1 MKRLHEILCEYGQSN
16 TAPFHM
22 PGHKRR
28 ADILPD
34 WNPWEMDFTEVEG
47 LDNMHCAEGII
58 RDAQAELALVYGVDA
73 SYFMVNGSTGG
84 ILAAISSCVKHGDSI
99 VVARNCHKSV
109 YNAIYLNELKPV
121 YIYPTLIE
129 GWDVSGGISP
139 AEVEQAILAN
149 PRVKAVVITSP
160 TYEGI
165 VSDVETIAG
174 IAHAHN
180 IPLVVDEAHGAHLK
194 LMENCPKSA
203 VDCGADIVIQS
214 FHKLLPALT
223 QTAVLHFNSRIVN
236 RARLESYLGIYQT
249 SSPSYLFMA
258 NMDWVLDFMVSEQGR
273 SFAKEYWKELNIFK
287 EKCHSLKKLCI
298 MEEDIVGKNE
308 VFGFDRTKLV
318 VSTVDGSVSGS
329 VLEEKLLRE
338 FGIQAEMS
346 KGSNVL
352 LMTSIVDGR
361 EAFERLYTA
370 LAEMDGQLVQEYC
383 EEMNRRAVKESS
395 EVQSVENSTGD
406 EETDTC
412 QTEEA
417 KALDEKQALIYYS
430 TVVLSSYEAVN
441 SRHKQVAAEDAVG
454 KISAEYIYLY
464 PPGIPIVVPGELIT
478 KELYDIILYY
488 KENYFGE
495 GASSQRRLQGMQD
508 KSLSSFLIV
517 DNSEEK

>member
-1 MKRLHEILCEYGQSN
+1 MKRLHEILKEYGQSN
-16 TAPFHM
+16 IAPFHM

-58 RDAQAELALVYGVDA
+58 KDAQAELARVYGVDA

-109 YNAIYLNELKPV
+109 YNAVYLNELKPV
-121 YIYPTLIE
+121 YVYPALIE
-129 GWDVSGGISP
+129 SWDISGGLSP
-139 AEVEQAILAN
+139 TEVEQAILAN
-149 PRVKAVVITSP
+149 PGVKAVVITSP

-165 VSDVETIAG
+165 VSDVEAIAG

-180 IPLVVDEAHGAHLK
+180 IPLIVDEAHGAHLK
-194 LMENCPKSA
+194 LMESCPKSA

-236 RARLESYLGIYQT
+236 RARLENYLGIYQT

-258 NMDWVLDFMVSEQGR
+258 SMDWALDFMQSEKGR
-273 SFAKEYWKELNIFK
+273 CLAKEYWNLLRNFK

-298 MEEDIVGKNE
+298 MEEDIVGQNE
-308 VFGFDRTKLV
+308 VFGFDRTKFV
-318 VSTVDGSVSGS
+318 ISAADGSVLGS

-346 KGSNVL
+346 KGKNVL
-352 LMTSIVDGR
+352 LMTSVVDGA
-361 EAFERLYTA
+361 EAFERLYAA
-370 LAEMDGQLVQEYC
+370 LEEIDGQLTREQD
-383 EEMNRRAVKESS
+383 A
-395 EVQSVENSTGD
+395 QSGAGCGEGGK
-406 EETDTC
+406 TDTSRVMS
-412 QTEEA
+412 E
-417 KALDEKQALIYYS
+417 KVALSYHA
-430 TVVLSSYEAVN
+430 TVVLTSYEVVN
-441 SRHKQVAAEDAVG
+441 SEHKQVVAEDAVG
-454 KISAEYIYLY
+454 RISAEYIYLY
-464 PPGIPIVVPGELIT
+464 PPGIPIVVPGEMIT
-478 KELYDIILYY
+478 QELYDIILYY

-495 GASSQRRLQGMQD
+495 GATSNRRLQGMQD
-508 KSLSSFLIV
+508 KSMNTLLVV
-517 DNSEEK
+517 DNLEEK

>member
-1 MKRLHEILCEYGQSN
+1 MKRLHEILSEYGQSN
-16 TAPFHM
+16 TVPFHM
-22 PGHKRR
+22 PGHKRNTS
-28 ADILPD
+28 ILPD
-34 WNPWEMDFTEVEG
+34 WNPWKMDFTEVEG

-58 RDAQAELALVYGVDA
+58 KDAQAELARVYGVDA

-121 YIYPTLIE
+121 YVYPTLIE
-129 GWDVSGGISP
+129 EWEISGGISP
-139 AEVEQAILAN
+139 AEVRQAILAN
-149 PRVKAVVITSP
+149 PEVKAVVITSP
-160 TYEGI
+160 TYEG
-165 VSDVETIAG
+165 VLSDVEAIAK

-180 IPLVVDEAHGAHLK
+180 IPLIVDEAHGAHLK
-194 LMENCPKSA
+194 LMENSPKSA

-223 QTAVLHFNSRIVN
+223 QTAVLHFNSKIVS
-236 RARLESYLGIYQT
+236 RVCLENYLGIYQT

-258 NMDWVLDFMVSEQGR
+258 SMDWALDFMVSEQGQR
-273 SFAKEYWKELNIFK
+273 FAKEYWNLLEIFK

-308 VFGFDRTKLV
+308 VYGFDRTKLV
-318 VSTVDGSVSGS
+318 VSTICGSIPGS
-329 VLEEKLLRE
+329 VLEEKLLKE

-346 KGSNVL
+346 KGRNVL
-352 LMTSIVDGR
+352 LMTSIVDGQ
-361 EAFERLYTA
+361 EAFERLYAA
-370 LAEMDGQLVQEYC
+370 LAEMDGHLVQEYC
-383 EEMNRRAVKESS
+383 EEMNRRSVKESS
-395 EVQSVENSTGD
+395 EVQSVENSTG
-406 EETDTC
+406 
-412 QTEEA
+412 A
-417 KALDEKQALIYYS
+417 
-430 TVVLSSYEAVN
+430 TVAFSSYEAVN
-441 SRHKQVAAEDAVG
+441 SEHKQVAAEDAVG

-495 GASSQRRLQGMQD
+495 GATSNRRLQGMQD
-508 KSLSSFLIV
+508 KSMNTLLVV
-517 DNSEEK
+517 DNLEEK

>member
-1 MKRLHEILCEYGQSN
+1 MKRLHEILSEYGQSN
-16 TAPFHM
+16 TVPFHM
-22 PGHKRR
+22 PGHKRNT
-28 ADILPD
+28 DILPD
-34 WNPWEMDFTEVEG
+34 WNPWQMDFTEVEG

-58 RDAQAELALVYGVDA
+58 RDAQAELARVYGVNA

-109 YNAIYLNELKPV
+109 YNAMYLNELRPIYV
-121 YIYPTLIE
+121 YPTLIE
-129 GWDVSGGISP
+129 EWEISGGISP
-139 AEVEQAILAN
+139 AEVRRAILAN
-149 PRVKAVVITSP
+149 PEVKAVVITSP

-165 VSDVETIAG
+165 VSDIEAIAK

-180 IPLVVDEAHGAHLK
+180 IPLIVDEAHGAHLK
-194 LMENCPKSA
+194 LMENSPKSA
-203 VDCGADIVIQS
+203 VDCGADMVIQS

-223 QTAVLHFNSRIVN
+223 QTAVLHFNSKIVS
-236 RARLESYLGIYQT
+236 RACLENYLGIYQT

-258 NMDWVLDFMVSEQGR
+258 SMDWALDFMQSEKGR
-273 SFAKEYWKELNIFK
+273 CLAKEYWKELNIFK

-298 MEEDIVGKNE
+298 MEEDIVGKKE

-318 VSTVDGSVSGS
+318 VSTTCGSVSGS

-352 LMTSIVDGR
+352 LMTSVVDGK
-361 EAFERLYTA
+361 EAFERLYEV
-370 LAEMDGQLVQEYC
+370 LEKIDGQFTREQDAQPGVGCGEDG
-383 EEMNRRAVKESS
+383 K
-395 EVQSVENSTGD
+395 
-406 EETDTC
+406 TDTRC
-412 QTEEA
+412 VFSEK
-417 KALDEKQALIYYS
+417 KALSYRAI
-430 TVVLSSYEAVN
+430 VALSSYEAVN
-441 SRHKQVAAEDAVG
+441 SEHKQVAAENAVG

-464 PPGIPIVVPGELIT
+464 PPGIPIVVPGEMIT
-478 KELYDIILYY
+478 QELYDIILYY
-488 KENYFGE
+488 KENYLGE

>member
-1 MKRLHEILCEYGQSN
+1 MKRLHEILKEYGQSN
-16 TAPFHM
+16 IAPFHM

-58 RDAQAELALVYGVDA
+58 KDAQEELARAYGVDA

-109 YNAIYLNELKPV
+109 YNAMYLNKLKPIYV
-121 YIYPTLIE
+121 YPTLIE
-129 GWDVSGGISP
+129 EWEISGGISP
-139 AEVEQAILAN
+139 EEVRQAILEN
-149 PRVKAVVITSP
+149 PEVKAVVITSP

-165 VSDVETIAG
+165 VSDVEAIAK

-180 IPLVVDEAHGAHLK
+180 IPLIVDEAHGAHLK
-194 LMENCPKSA
+194 LMGNSPKSA

-223 QTAVLHFNSRIVN
+223 QTAVLHFNSRTLN
-236 RARLESYLGIYQT
+236 KARLESYLGIYQT

-258 NMDWVLDFMVSEQGR
+258 SMDFALDFMQGEKGR
-273 SFAKEYWKELNIFK
+273 CLAKEYWKELNIFK

-298 MEEDIVGKNE
+298 MEEDIVGQNE

-318 VSTVDGSVSGS
+318 ISTADGSVPGS

-346 KGSNVL
+346 KGNNVL
-352 LMTSIVDGR
+352 LMTAIVDGK
-361 EAFERLYTA
+361 EAFDRLYEALESLDERLLQEQGETLKGQAKSINERLALVYRATTA
-370 LAEMDGQLVQEYC
+370 
-383 EEMNRRAVKESS
+383 
-395 EVQSVENSTGD
+395 
-406 EETDTC
+406 
-412 QTEEA
+412 
-417 KALDEKQALIYYS
+417 
-430 TVVLSSYEAVN
+430 LSSYEAVN
-441 SRHKQVAAEDAVG
+441 SEHKLDAAEDAVG

>member
-1 MKRLHEILCEYGQSN
+1 MKRLYEILSEYGQSDI
-16 TAPFHM
+16 APFHM
-22 PGHKRR
+22 PGHKRNVG
-28 ADILPD
+28 ILPD
-34 WNPWEMDFTEVEG
+34 WNPWKMDFTEVEG

-58 RDAQAELALVYGVDA
+58 KDAQAELAKSYGVDA

-121 YIYPTLIE
+121 YVYPTLIE
-129 GWDVSGGISP
+129 EWEISGGISP
-139 AEVEQAILAN
+139 VEVRQAILEN
-149 PRVKAVVITSP
+149 PEIKAVVITSP

-165 VSDVETIAG
+165 VSDVEAIAK

-180 IPLVVDEAHGAHLK
+180 IPLIVDEAHGAHLK
-194 LMENCPKSA
+194 LMVNCPKSA

-223 QTAVLHFNSRIVN
+223 QTAVLHFNSRIVD
-236 RARLESYLGIYQT
+236 RGRLENYLGIYQT

-258 NMDWVLDFMVSEQGR
+258 SMDFALDFMQSEKGR
-273 SFAKEYWKELNIFK
+273 CFAKEYWKELNIFK

-298 MEEDIVGKNE
+298 MEEEIVGLDE

-318 VSTVDGSVSGS
+318 ISTADRKLSGS
-329 VLEEKLLRE
+329 VLEERLLKE

-361 EAFERLYTA
+361 ETFERLYGA
-370 LAEMDGQLVQEYC
+370 LDEMDVQLVQENFEAQIEGSC
-383 EEMNRRAVKESS
+383 V
-395 EVQSVENSTGD
+395 GD
-406 EETDTC
+406 SGRKMPT
-412 QTEEA
+412 
-417 KALDEKQALIYYS
+417 DEKTALSYRA
-430 TVVLSSYEAVN
+430 TTALSSYKAVN
-441 SRHKQVAAEDAVG
+441 SGHKQVAAEDAVG
-454 KISAEYIYLY
+454 EISAEYIYLY

-478 KELYDIILYY
+478 KELYDIVLYY
-488 KENYFGE
+488 KENYLGE

>member
-1 MKRLHEILCEYGQSN
+1 MKRLHEILSEYGKSN
-16 TAPFHM
+16 TVPFHM

-34 WNPWEMDFTEVEG
+34 WNPWQMDFTEVEG

-58 RDAQAELALVYGVDA
+58 KDAQAELALVYGVDA

-109 YNAIYLNELKPV
+109 YNAMYLNELKPV
-121 YIYPTLIE
+121 YVYPTLIE
-129 GWDVSGGISP
+129 EWEISGGISP
-139 AEVEQAILAN
+139 EEVRQAIFAN
-149 PRVKAVVITSP
+149 PEVKAVVITSP

-165 VSDVETIAG
+165 VSDVEAIAK
-174 IAHAHN
+174 IAHEHN
-180 IPLVVDEAHGAHLK
+180 IPLIVDEAHGAHLK
-194 LMENCPKSA
+194 LMENSPKSA

-223 QTAVLHFNSRIVN
+223 QTAVLHFNSKIVD
-236 RARLESYLGIYQT
+236 RGRLENYLGIYQT

-258 NMDWVLDFMVSEQGR
+258 SMDWALDFMQSEKGR
-273 SFAKEYWKELNIFK
+273 CLAKEYWKELNIFK

-318 VSTVDGSVSGS
+318 VSTTCGSIPGS
-329 VLEEKLLRE
+329 VLEEKLLKE
-338 FGIQAEMS
+338 FKIQAEMS

-352 LMTSIVDGR
+352 LMTSVVDGA
-361 EAFERLYTA
+361 EVFERLYAA
-370 LAEMDGQLVQEYC
+370 LEKMDGKLVQE
-383 EEMNRRAVKESS
+383 
-395 EVQSVENSTGD
+395 Q
-406 EETDTC
+406 DTQPGADC
-412 QTEEA
+412 GEDSKKGTSRVTNE
-417 KALDEKQALIYYS
+417 KTALSYYA
-430 TVVLSSYEAVN
+430 TVTLTSYEAVN
-441 SRHKQVAAEDAVG
+441 AKQEQVSAEDAVG

-464 PPGIPIVVPGELIT
+464 PPGIPIVVPGEMIT
-478 KELYDIILYY
+478 QELYDIILYY

-495 GASSQRRLQGMQD
+495 GATSNRRLQGMQD
-508 KSLSSFLIV
+508 KSMNTLLVV
-517 DNSEEK
+517 DNLEEK